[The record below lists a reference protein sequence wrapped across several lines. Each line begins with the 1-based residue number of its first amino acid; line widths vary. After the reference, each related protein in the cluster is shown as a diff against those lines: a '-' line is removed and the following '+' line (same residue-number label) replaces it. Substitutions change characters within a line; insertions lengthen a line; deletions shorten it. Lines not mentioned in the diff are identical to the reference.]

1 MTRKVSYRALAG
13 LLITLVVLGGQS
25 LPAVGQPQTPD
36 DIDRRLEEIQ
46 RLQAELERR
55 EGSVRRQISVS
66 GARRDAL
73 TKELSELQAIVDQV
87 QARVNAAEGELNEI
101 QRSLDRN
108 TEALNRAKADLDAR
122 VGALRARAAHIYKHG
137 PSSVFELVV
146 GAAGF
151 GDFLRRFAYTLNV
164 TNADNERVAQIR
176 VEKARISKERA
187 VIEELREKAARQ
199 LAVVE
204 KERNR
209 AASVAGR
216 VAANRQAAVGD
227 LQGSFQQLGNIQQ
240 QKERYERETAELQAE
255 SAAIAAFLRGR
266 GSGPATVSPRGMVW
280 PTSGKVTSGFGW
292 RTHPI
297 FGTRRFHAG
306 IDIGAPSGQAV
317 VAAGSGK
324 VVFAGPKSGYGNTV
338 IVDHGG
344 GIATLY
350 GHLSSIAAGQ
360 GATVVRGGRVAAVG
374 CTGYC
379 TGPHLHFEVRVNGDP
394 VNPAGWLP

>member
-1 MTRKVSYRALAG
+1 
-13 LLITLVVLGGQS
+13 
-25 LPAVGQPQTPD
+25 
-36 DIDRRLEEIQ
+36 
-46 RLQAELERR
+46 
-55 EGSVRRQISVS
+55 
-66 GARRDAL
+66 
-73 TKELSELQAIVDQV
+73 
-87 QARVNAAEGELNEI
+87 
-101 QRSLDRN
+101 
-108 TEALNRAKADLDAR
+108 
-122 VGALRARAAHIYKHG
+122 
-137 PSSVFELVV
+137 VFELVV

-164 TNADNERVAQIR
+164 TNEDNERVAQIK
-176 VEKARISKERA
+176 VERARITKERA
-187 VIEELREKAARQ
+187 EVAVLRDEAARQ
-199 LAVVE
+199 LEVVE
-204 KERNR
+204 TERNR

-216 VAANRQAAVGD
+216 VASSRQAAVGD
-227 LQGSFQQLGNIQQ
+227 LEGSYQQLGDIQA

-266 GSGPATVSPRGMVW
+266 GSGPATVSPKGMVW
-280 PTSGKVTSGFGW
+280 PTSGKVTSGYGW

-297 FGTRRFHAG
+297 FGTKRFHSG

-317 VAAGSGK
+317 VAAGSGQ

-338 IVDHGG
+338 IIDHGG

-350 GHLSSIAAGQ
+350 AHLSSIAAGQ
-360 GATVVRGGRVAAVG
+360 GVTVVRSGRIAGVG